1 MKKNPFQNTAA
12 TTHTTNTTKR
22 RRRQPENC
30 RQGWNRIPVFVCNWK
45 QLFKRLNEK
54 QEESIMSKKLKRLS
68 ALLLAVVMMF
78 SMSAF
83 ASAANMSIY
92 VRDYNQPGKEGKFTY
107 YPADKTPLVTISTI
121 PGKSVYDAIEAAT
134 EAGKVSSTWNKV
146 TNSDGSIDEYM
157 ESFGVGSFTRT
168 NWGDYSNLKY
178 DSDGNVT
185 SGTWAGSSWMWRL
198 GDKEDLTSTTYPNY
212 TMSDYK
218 CPANDFSIILSF
230 DYSSFSW

>member
-30 RQGWNRIPVFVCNWK
+30 RRGWNRIPVFVCNWK
-45 QLFKRLNEK
+45 QLFKKLNEK

-121 PGKSVYDAIEAAT
+121 PGKSVYDAILLAT
-134 EAGKVSSTWNKV
+134 QKKQVTSTWNKV
-146 TNSDGSIDEYM
+146 TNKDETIDQYM
-157 ESFGVGSFTRT
+157 LSFGVGAFSRT
-168 NWGDYSNLKY
+168 NWGENTDLVK
-178 DSDGNVT
+178 DSEGNYIH
-185 SGTWAGSSWMWRL
+185 GKWAGSSWMWRL
-198 GDKEDLTSTTYPNY
+198 GDASDLDSTVYPDY

-218 CPANDFSIILSF
+218 CPSTDFSIILSY
-230 DYSSFSW
+230 DYSAFEW